1 VDRGRQRDLL
11 RCPEIRRYDARPTVL
26 RDIAENDPMMREG
39 VTMKG
44 QTIAR
49 RGIAWAVVTWVLVG
63 GTIVGL
69 AGEAALDTA
78 TIERLTG
85 AKGELNEQEGV
96 FKVTVPRTDLDV
108 SAAGVKLLPPMG
120 LTSWAAF
127 QKAGDRTMV
136 MGDLV
141 MLEDQVNPVMSVAL
155 ENGLEV
161 TALHNHFSWD
171 APKVMFMHIGGLG
184 DEAKLAAEVGKAFQ
198 NQGDEW
204 RQAGGAAG
212 QTQPRPDVLRSQ
224 HRPRVEG
231 CTCYPTPITFAGH
244 GDGRRSVRAGRR
256 RRGCQ
261 SQRERSGSQH
271 VPGPEGWTSGRG
283 GPPRLRVTRLR
294 RCRRSE
300 IDEGY
305 IRDAAPHAGHRLLRL
320 CAASPVSARSDRC
333 CIDIS

>member
-1 VDRGRQRDLL
+1 
-11 RCPEIRRYDARPTVL
+11 
-26 RDIAENDPMMREG
+26 
-39 VTMKG
+39 MKG

-184 DEAKLAAEVGKAFQ
+184 DEAKLAAEVGKAFAKIK
-198 NQGDEW
+198 ET
-204 RQAGGAAG
+204 RGGK
-212 QTQPRPDVLRSQ
+212 REV
-224 HRPRVEG
+224 PRVKLSPDQTSLDPNIAQG
-231 CTCYPTPITFAGH
+231 LKAALAT
-244 GDGRRSVRAGRR
+244 
-256 RRGCQ
+256 
-261 SQRERSGSQH
+261 QRQ
-271 VPGPEGWTSGRG
+271 
-283 GPPRLRVTRLR
+283 
-294 RCRRSE
+294 
-300 IDEGY
+300 
-305 IRDAAPHAGHRLLRL
+305 
-320 CAASPVSARSDRC
+320 
-333 CIDIS
+333 